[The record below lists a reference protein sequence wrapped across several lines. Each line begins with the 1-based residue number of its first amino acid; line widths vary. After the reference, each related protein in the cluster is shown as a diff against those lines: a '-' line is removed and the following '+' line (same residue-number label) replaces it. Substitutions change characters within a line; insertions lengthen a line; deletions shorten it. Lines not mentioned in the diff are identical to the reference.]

1 MGSLRRTLIG
11 ALLLA
16 ALTLVVAVALNA
28 ASREREY
35 ARLISSGDA
44 ALATD
49 QSQVAI
55 EAYSGAIALKSAA
68 MLAYLKRGDTY
79 RQRKDYSDA
88 LRDLREASRL
98 DPSATQPLELIGDVN
113 SALER
118 HARAIE
124 SYEAY
129 LELDKDSPRVL
140 YKLALARY
148 RIGMT
153 AAAVTALRKAV
164 AINDRM
170 PEAVY
175 LLGACLRDQDQTQEA
190 LQVLEQAVA
199 LSPAMIPAREALA
212 SSYHLLRRN
221 QDEIAQL
228 QALAALEPTRPE
240 RQVAV
245 GLAYAHAGD
254 PDEAV
259 VTLRRVA
266 ERYPERSSVYVAL
279 GHVWLETAEARR
291 DRVALGKAL
300 KALEGVARAGSASS
314 EALTLYGRALLMS
327 GDVVGAQRAFERAA
341 QALPLDVSS
350 LLYLATTAERL
361 GRVSVCRDALVR
373 YAALNGD
380 DANAAARAFQIG
392 DLSARLGEP
401 AVAATWFRKAADLSG
416 GPPATLFRLAD
427 TEARL
432 GHVAAALAA
441 IDQGLSRD
449 PTDARLLALRKRLQ

>member
-1 MGSLRRTLIG
+1 MRRTLIG
-11 ALLLA
+11 AVLLA
-16 ALTLVVAVALNA
+16 IVTLMAAVALNA
-28 ASREREY
+28 ASRDREY
-35 ARLISSGDA
+35 VRLIAAGDA
-44 ALATD
+44 ALASD

-55 EAYSGAIALKSAA
+55 EAYSGAIALKSAT

-79 RQRKDYSDA
+79 RQRKEFTEA

-98 DPSATQPLELIGDVN
+98 DPTATRPLELTGDVN

-118 HARAIE
+118 HARAAE

-153 AAAVTALRKAV
+153 AAAVAALRKAV

-175 LLGACLRDQDQTQEA
+175 LLGACLRDQQQTQEA
-190 LQVLEQAVA
+190 QQMLERAVA
-199 LSPAMIPAREALA
+199 LAPAMAPAREALA
-212 SSYHLLRRN
+212 SLYLSLRRE
-221 QDEIAQL
+221 QDEIVQL
-228 QALAALEPTRPE
+228 QALATLEPTRPE

-245 GLAYAHAGD
+245 GLAYARAGNR
-254 PDEAV
+254 DEAV

-279 GHVWLETAEARR
+279 GRVWLETAEARR

-300 KALEGVARAGSASS
+300 RALEGVAREGSASS

-327 GDVVGAQRAFERAA
+327 GDVVGAQRALERAA
-341 QALPLDVSS
+341 QALPLDLSS

-361 GRVSVCRDALVR
+361 GRPSICRDALVR
-373 YAALNGD
+373 YAALAGD
-380 DANAAARAFQIG
+380 DAGAAARAFQIG

-401 AVAATWFRKAADLSG
+401 AVAAAWFRRAADLSDA
-416 GPPATLFRLAD
+416 PPATLFRLAD
-427 TEARL
+427 VEARL
-432 GHVAAALAA
+432 GHVDAALAA
-441 IDQGLSRD
+441 IEQGLQRD
-449 PTDARLLALRKRLQ
+449 PKNARLLALRERLR